1 MLKRILTAI
10 VAIPLVVLIL
20 WLNNTIVMIAAM
32 TLISVLAVGEVLLAT
47 KYFSNRGIAIVCMAF
62 VAVSPSFL
70 SLDILYPFFPGL
82 AATFLLLMF
91 MIMLSDHERVRF
103 EEISLMTFVS
113 FLVPISLSTIIFM
126 QKNFEFGIYYVVLVL
141 LVAWISDAGAYFVGS
156 AIGKHKIAPKISPKK
171 SWEGFV
177 GGLITAVI
185 SVIVVGFGYPWVNGL
200 FGGTTNF
207 AVNVPFLVI
216 MAIIGTVLG
225 VIGDFSASLL
235 KRQCM
240 VKDFGSILPGH
251 GGILDRFDSVLF
263 VAPFFYIV
271 FKLIEPVTI
280 IA

>member
-32 TLISVLAVGEVLLAT
+32 TLVSVLAVGEVLLAT

-113 FLVPISLSTIIFM
+113 FLVPISLSTIILM

-200 FGGTTNF
+200 LGGTTNF